1 MCHHPCHDCQHARC
15 IKFGHLAD
23 ALWLEFVVTR
33 TCNGQI
39 LEGGAKEKPPQARVV
54 SMEAFGKKLA
64 HQFPWD
70 PAAMVSIGLA
80 MRRRFLS
87 DPLAPSTR
95 SRRQQ
100 IMRVT
105 IFPLFL
111 PLCTGGTAHM
121 CSLT

>member
-1 MCHHPCHDCQHARC
+1 MWFVQMLSEKD
-15 IKFGHLAD
+15 AD
-23 ALWLEFVVTR
+23 
-33 TCNGQI
+33 
-39 LEGGAKEKPPQARVV
+39 EKPPAPRVV

-100 IMRVT
+100 IMRVR
-105 IFPLFL
+105 LAGL
-111 PLCTGGTAHM
+111 PGH
-121 CSLT
+121 

>member
-1 MCHHPCHDCQHARC
+1 M
-15 IKFGHLAD
+15 
-23 ALWLEFVVTR
+23 
-33 TCNGQI
+33 
-39 LEGGAKEKPPQARVV
+39 LEGGKAEMPPQARVV

-100 IMRVT
+100 IMRVRLDIGDMIAQVIVT
-105 IFPLFL
+105 ITIHQRL
-111 PLCTGGTAHM
+111 HEQ
-121 CSLT
+121 